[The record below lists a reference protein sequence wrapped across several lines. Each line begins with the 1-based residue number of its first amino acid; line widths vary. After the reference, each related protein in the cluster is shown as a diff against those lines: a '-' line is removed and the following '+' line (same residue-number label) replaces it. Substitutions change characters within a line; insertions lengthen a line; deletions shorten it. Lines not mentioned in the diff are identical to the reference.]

1 MDGRLDERFDEL
13 RLNFGWTLEASTG
26 VLTGILME
34 SLVEIDVIAELGE

>member
-1 MDGRLDERFDEL
+1 LWWGRWGVLIGVLNDASMD
-13 RLNFGWTLEASTG
+13 